1 MERRFEQDLELASGV
16 YVNRRSKMDHI
27 QAIEE
32 TEKEL
37 KHQYPNGVTHAYLD
51 WVLNAV
57 MQRYPDLVDLNMR
70 ESIPIHIRSGSVRAW
85 F

>member
-16 YVNRRSKMDHI
+16 YFNRRKEMDHN

-32 TEKEL
+32 TKKEL

-57 MQRYPDLVDLNMR
+57 MQRYPDLVDFSIR
-70 ESIPIHIRSGSVRAW
+70 ENIPIHSRSRHVKAW

>member
-16 YVNRRSKMDHI
+16 YANRRSKMDHI

-37 KHQYPNGVTHAYLD
+37 KHQYPNGVIHAYLD

-57 MQRYPDLVDLNMR
+57 MQRYPDLVDISMR
-70 ESIPIHIRSGSVRAW
+70 ENVPIHSRSRSVKAW